1 LKLSFE
7 DLYCKLKS
15 NYNEL
20 KNQLKAELKAELEAE
35 LDVDVGE
42 REFHKHNVLTQKQI
56 QGQEAES
63 ESEIKD

>member
-1 LKLSFE
+1 
-7 DLYCKLKS
+7 
-15 NYNEL
+15 
-20 KNQLKAELKAELEAE
+20 LEAE

-42 REFHKHNVLTQKQI
+42 REFHKQFNKQINYNVLTQKQI

>member
-1 LKLSFE
+1 MP
-7 DLYCKLKS
+7 DI

-42 REFHKHNVLTQKQI
+42 REFHKPI
-56 QGQEAES
+56 QQT
-63 ESEIKD
+63 D